1 MSIMWTIAEQAL
13 RNQMTATTQAVY
25 AAPPRFGM
33 YAAAGLLCVAGMAFS
48 LAAIYMGLSASVP
61 PATAALGTAAT
72 AFAAAGG
79 LIGIVQL
86 RRLLHKKRMARLPAV
101 DNINMDAIN
110 DALQMILEEFEEPV
124 KAYPKTAMALAALAG
139 LVAGKRIH

>member
-13 RNQMTATTQAVY
+13 RNQMTATPAVS

-33 YAAAGLLCVAGMAFS
+33 YAAAGLLCMAGMAFS
-48 LAAIYMGLSASVP
+48 LAAIYMGLAATVP
-61 PATAALGTAAT
+61 PAMAALGTAAA
-72 AFAAAGG
+72 AFSAAGI

-86 RRLLHKKRMARLPAV
+86 RRVLHKQRMARLPVV
-101 DNINMDAIN
+101 DNMNMDAIN
-110 DALQMILEEFEEPV
+110 HALQMIIEEFEEPV

-139 LVAGKRIH
+139 LVAGNRIH

>member
-48 LAAIYMGLSASVP
+48 LAAVYISLAATLP
-61 PATAALGTAAT
+61 PAAAALCTAGA
-72 AFAAAGG
+72 AFASAGM

-86 RRLLHKKRMARLPAV
+86 RRMLHKKRMARLPAV
-101 DNINMDAIN
+101 DNMDAIN
-110 DALQMILEEFEEPV
+110 NYLQMIAEEFEEPV
-124 KAYPKTAMALAALAG
+124 KAYPKTAMALAALVG
-139 LVAGKRIH
+139 LVAGNRIH